1 MEATSVAEDR
11 LRLLLVGD
19 VTTAR
24 GIDQILPDPVDPTIH
39 EPVMASA
46 LGYVE
51 LAEAKN
57 GPIPRPADWSY
68 VWGDLPGELERFRP
82 HRRIANL
89 ETAVTRSEDWLPKG
103 INYRMSP
110 GNVPVLEAIGLDAV
124 TLANNHVLDW
134 GRQGLLDT
142 LAHLHAAGIAT
153 AGAGRDQEE
162 AEAPAILEIPRGR
175 LLLFA
180 FGHGSAGVPADWAA
194 GPGRPGVARLADL
207 SAATLEA
214 VAARIAA
221 TRRPGDR
228 VVVSLHWG
236 SNWGYEV
243 PDSHRRFARGL
254 IDRAGADV
262 VFGHS
267 SHHPRPFEIH
277 AGRPI
282 LYGAGDLLND
292 YEGIGGYEE
301 FRPELVLAHLL
312 TLEAESG
319 RLVRFE
325 AVPLRI
331 RRFRLERA
339 TAEEAGWLARTLD
352 RESRR
357 FGTAVRFEA
366 GRLVIEPSAASP

>member
-1 MEATSVAEDR
+1 MAGDR
-11 LRLLLVGD
+11 LRLVLVGD
-19 VTTAR
+19 VMTAR

-57 GPIPRPADWSY
+57 GPIPRPVDWSY
-68 VWGDLPGELERFRP
+68 VWGDLQGELERWRP
-82 HRRIANL
+82 VLRIANL
-89 ETAVTRSEDWLPKG
+89 ETAVTRSEAWLPKG

-110 GNVPVLEAIGLDAV
+110 GNVPVLQAIRLDAV
-124 TLANNHVLDW
+124 ALANNHVLDW

-142 LAHLHAAGIAT
+142 LAHLRAAGIAT
-153 AGAGRDQEE
+153 AGAGRDLEE
-162 AEAPAILEIPRGR
+162 AEAPAILPIPRGR

-194 GPGRPGVARLADL
+194 GPGSPGVARLPDL

-221 TRRPGDR
+221 ARRPGDR

-236 SNWGYEV
+236 SNWGFEV
-243 PDSHRRFARGL
+243 PESHRRFARGL

-331 RRFRLERA
+331 RHFRLERA

-357 FGTAVRFEA
+357 LGTAVRFEA
-366 GRLVIEPSAASP
+366 GRLVIEPAAASP

>member
-1 MEATSVAEDR
+1 MSSER
-11 LRLLLVGD
+11 PLRLALMGD
-19 VTTAR
+19 VMTAR
-24 GIDQILPDPVDPTIH
+24 GIDQILPDPVSPVIH

-51 LAEAKN
+51 LAEAAS
-57 GPIPRPADWSY
+57 GPIPRAVAWDY
-68 VWGDLPGELERFRP
+68 VWGDLMGALAEAEPDL
-82 HRRIANL
+82 RIANL

-110 GNVPVLEAIGLDAV
+110 GNVPVLKAIDLDAV

-142 LAHLHAAGIAT
+142 LRHLHAAGIAT
-153 AGAGRDQEE
+153 AGAGRDREE
-162 AEAPAILEIPRGR
+162 AEAPAVLSLPGGGR

-207 SAATLEA
+207 SAATLEVLA
-214 VAARIAA
+214 TRIAKA
-221 TRRPGDR
+221 RRAGDR

-236 SNWGYEV
+236 SNWGYGV
-243 PDSHRRFARGL
+243 PESHRRFAREL
-254 IDRAGADV
+254 IARASVDV

-267 SHHPRPFEIH
+267 SHHPRPLEIFRE
-277 AGRPI
+277 RPI
-282 LYGAGDLLND
+282 LFGAGDVLND

-301 FRPELVLAHLL
+301 FRPELVLVYLVSL
-312 TLEAESG
+312 SRIDG

-325 AVPLRI
+325 ALPFRI

-339 TAEEAGWLARTLD
+339 QEDQARWLAHTLD
-352 RESRR
+352 RESRP
-357 FGTAVRFEA
+357 FGARVRLLD
-366 GRLVIEPSAASP
+366 GRLRIEPLAEGR

>member
-1 MEATSVAEDR
+1 LTVANPVR
-11 LRLLLVGD
+11 LTLMGD
-19 VTTAR
+19 VMTAR
-24 GIDQILPDPVDPTIH
+24 GIDQILPEPVDPTIH

-57 GPIPRPADWSY
+57 GSIPRPVDWSW

-110 GNVPVLEAIGLDAV
+110 GNVPVLRAIRLDAV

-142 LAHLHAAGIAT
+142 LSHLRAAGIAA

-162 AEAPAILEIPRGR
+162 AEAPAILPIPRGR

-221 TRRPGDR
+221 VRRPGDR

-254 IDRAGADV
+254 IDRARADV

-301 FRPELVLAHLL
+301 FRPELVLAHLV

-339 TAEEAGWLARTLD
+339 TAEEASWLARRLD

-357 FGTAVRFEA
+357 FGTAVRFEQ
-366 GRLVIEPSAASP
+366 GRLVIEPAAASP

>member
-1 MEATSVAEDR
+1 MSSER
-11 LRLLLVGD
+11 PLRLALMGD
-19 VTTAR
+19 VMTAR
-24 GIDQILPDPVDPTIH
+24 GIDQILPDPVSPVIH

-51 LAEAKN
+51 LAEAAS
-57 GPIPRPADWSY
+57 GPIPRAVAWDY
-68 VWGDLPGELERFRP
+68 VWGDLMGALAEAEPDL
-82 HRRIANL
+82 RIANL

-110 GNVPVLEAIGLDAV
+110 GNVPVLKAIDLDAV

-142 LAHLHAAGIAT
+142 LRHLHAAGIAT
-153 AGAGRDQEE
+153 AGAGRDREE
-162 AEAPAILEIPRGR
+162 AEAPAVLSLPGGGR

-207 SAATLEA
+207 SAATLEVLA
-214 VAARIAA
+214 TRIAKA
-221 TRRPGDR
+221 RRAGDR

-236 SNWGYEV
+236 SNWGYGV
-243 PDSHRRFARGL
+243 PESHRRFAREL
-254 IDRAGADV
+254 IARASVDV

-267 SHHPRPFEIH
+267 SHHPRPLEIFRE
-277 AGRPI
+277 RPI
-282 LYGAGDLLND
+282 LFGAGDVLND

-301 FRPELVLAHLL
+301 FRPQLVLVYLVSL
-312 TLEAESG
+312 SRIDG

-325 AVPLRI
+325 ALPFRI

-339 TAEEAGWLARTLD
+339 QEDQARWLAHTLD
-352 RESRR
+352 RESRP
-357 FGTAVRFEA
+357 FGARVRLLD
-366 GRLVIEPSAASP
+366 GRLRIEPLAEGR

>member
-1 MEATSVAEDR
+1 VEATSVAGDR
-11 LRLLLVGD
+11 LRLVLVGD
-19 VTTAR
+19 VMTAR

-57 GPIPRPADWSY
+57 GPIPRPVDWSY
-68 VWGDLPGELERFRP
+68 VWGDLQGELERWRP
-82 HRRIANL
+82 VLRIANL
-89 ETAVTRSEDWLPKG
+89 ETAVTRSEAWLPKG

-110 GNVPVLEAIGLDAV
+110 GNVPVLQAIRLDAV
-124 TLANNHVLDW
+124 ALANNHVLDW

-142 LAHLHAAGIAT
+142 LAHLRAAGIAT
-153 AGAGRDQEE
+153 AGAGRDLEE
-162 AEAPAILEIPRGR
+162 AEAPAILPIPRGR

-194 GPGRPGVARLADL
+194 GPGRPGVARLPDL

-221 TRRPGDR
+221 ARRPGDR

-236 SNWGYEV
+236 SNWGFEV
-243 PDSHRRFARGL
+243 PESHRRFARGL

-312 TLEAESG
+312 TLEAGSG

-357 FGTAVRFEA
+357 LGTAVRFEA
-366 GRLVIEPSAASP
+366 GRLVIEPAAASP